1 MHETVQMLRNSLW
14 GYLAL
19 YLAVRGKVCKSGLCC
34 LSSCRK
40 GEFAVFAVPETFA
53 QHFIIGSFG

>member
-1 MHETVQMLRNSLW
+1 MHESMQMLRNSLW

-19 YLAVRGKVCKSGLCC
+19 LLVVRGRGVQFPLCC

-40 GEFAVFAVPETFA
+40 GDFAVFAVPETFA
-53 QHFIIGSFG
+53 QHFYL

>member
-19 YLAVRGKVCKSGLCC
+19 FLVVRGKVCNSVLCG

-40 GEFAVFAVPETFA
+40 GEFAVSFVPDVLA
-53 QHFIIGSFG
+53 QLFYL